1 MRFDLFKLYAHAA
14 HLHLVVGAPTVVKDA
29 LLVPLS
35 EIAGKIPSLAVDDR
49 KARCSDIRRTEVARR
64 QLWAGER

>member
-1 MRFDLFKLYAHAA
+1 
-14 HLHLVVGAPTVVKDA
+14 LVVGAPEVVKDA
-29 LLVPLS
+29 LLVALG

-64 QLWAGER
+64 QLLAGER